1 MVRLTDMPEDD
12 RNHLLAKPCPKF
24 DGDPWVEG
32 PPLTQRR
39 IAIVTTA
46 GLQLREDA
54 PFNFRSAEYRVIP
67 GDVVGGNL
75 VMSHTSVNFDRS
87 GFQSD
92 ANIVFPID
100 RLRELESKG
109 AIGSLANYHYAFNG
123 AYMEPG
129 AYEEKA
135 REVGALLKSDAV
147 DTVLLVPV

>member
-32 PPLTQRR
+32 PPLAERR

-46 GLQLREDA
+46 GLQLRDDA
-54 PFNFRSAEYRVIP
+54 PFNFHSAEYRVIP
-67 GDVVGGNL
+67 GAVEGKDL

-92 ANIVFPID
+92 TNVVFPID
-100 RLRELESKG
+100 RLRELAAEGK
-109 AIGSLANYHYAFNG
+109 IGSVANYHYAFNG
-123 AYMEPG
+123 AYMEPA

-135 REVGALLKSDAV
+135 RAVAALLKGDAV
-147 DTVLLVPV
+147 DAVLLVPV